1 MERKTA
7 DELRINIYEKLYGT
21 DYSVRRVNKSKNP
34 EKGHYVTQIWN
45 TNKNPENNDSITL
58 PECIPEIINE
68 INSTED
74 IEITYKRGTLNGFIN
89 TEIPFIELENQKV
102 NIATDTDS
110 DRRGY
115 YGRLLVYVYIDGENF
130 NKNLL
135 STGHARIYE
144 SQFSLQNE
152 FNEEK
157 ELAQAQNIG
166 LWQFN

>member
-1 MERKTA
+1 MDIEYRNGTKDTIRLLGV
-7 DELRINIYEKLYGT
+7 DTPETTLSRTSPNEYPGIN
-21 DYSVRRVNKSKNP
+21 
-34 EKGHYVTQIWN
+34 
-45 TNKNPENNDSITL
+45 
-58 PECIPEIINE
+58 
-68 INSTED
+68 NSTTGRD
-74 IEITYKRGTLNGFIN
+74 HLYNWGKQA
-89 TEIPFIELENQKV
+89 TELATHELENQKV